1 MGVLEDLW
9 VEYAQTCIGED
20 ETPFE
25 VALQKIVY
33 YGAVMSVIEKVRS
46 CRTPDEAAL
55 AMMEVETECCEFMR
69 LAERAKAAKSPLM
82 VLVNRNGQKSEE
94 A

>member
-1 MGVLEDLW
+1 MGVLEGLW

-25 VALQKIVY
+25 VALQKVVY
-33 YGAVMSVIEKVRS
+33 YGAIMSVLEKVRQ
-46 CRTPDEAAL
+46 CPTPMKAAE
-55 AMMEVETECCEFMR
+55 MMAGVEVECHEFMR